1 MICPHCSSPRHNLCA
16 PGFQLEVEM
25 TTLSDALNGL
35 CSNFF
40 QTRHSHLLGTETD
53 CSSVAAGSG
62 KVLVVVPVFE
72 DTGLGD
78 YAMALLGARAPQLLQ
93 GRKPGLIHFQGSYG
107 QVHLLDFSCE
117 NDSESANLSVLFVG
131 QGEKAGADKMHFC
144 GLVGTGL
151 DNSLTGHYSQL
162 VIDIADF
169 TDGAVDGRLIGAVA
183 RCRLATSIVEEKAE
197 QTLRRMTLIAH
208 DNQVEGLC
216 HGISI
221 AGPLCSSCSHPHAGW
236 LNGSLR

>member
-1 MICPHCSSPRHNLCA
+1 
-16 PGFQLEVEM
+16 M
-25 TTLSDALNGL
+25 TTLSAAFNGL
-35 CSNFF
+35 SSSFF
-40 QTRHSHLLGTETD
+40 QTSHAHLLGATN
-53 CSSVAAGSG
+53 GSDSGVDSNG
-62 KVLVVVPVFE
+62 KILIVVPVFG

-93 GRKPGLIHFQGSYG
+93 GRKLRLSHFQGSYG

-117 NDSESANLSVLFVG
+117 NDSDSANLSILLVG
-131 QGEKAGADKMHFC
+131 QGEKAGSDNMHFC

-151 DNSLTGHYSQL
+151 DNCLTGHYRQL
-162 VIDIADF
+162 VIAIADF
-169 TDGAVDGRLIGAVA
+169 TNSAVDGRLIGAVA
-183 RCRLATSIVEEKAE
+183 RCRLATSIVEDKSE

-208 DNQVEGLC
+208 DSQVEGLC

-236 LNGSLR
+236 LNSSLR